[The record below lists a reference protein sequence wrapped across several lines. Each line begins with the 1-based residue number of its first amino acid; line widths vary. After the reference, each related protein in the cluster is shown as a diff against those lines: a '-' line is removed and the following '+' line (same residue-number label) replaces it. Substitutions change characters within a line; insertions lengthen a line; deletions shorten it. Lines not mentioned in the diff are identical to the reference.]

1 MGDEKP
7 EVGYCGSVGMTWW
20 DLRGDGGMPVVF
32 LGSGTPFSFGEFE
45 IWPAPREEAKPEPPA
60 PIQPLT
66 AKEKAELKI
75 AMDIFLKKK
84 KARE

>member
-7 EVGYCGSVGMTWW
+7 EVGYCGSVGTTWSSW
-20 DLRGDGGMPVVF
+20 DGGMPTVF

-45 IWPAPREEAKPEPPA
+45 IVQGAKEEAKPEPAA

-66 AKEKAELKI
+66 ADEKAELKT